1 MRRHRNAPL
10 MVVICAGILALGV
23 IPTAAMAMSAQE
35 RELLREKVR
44 ADKKLFISQNMG
56 LTESEAV
63 GFWPVYDRYQKER
76 EALTNRMISLIEDYA
91 KGYEAMDDATAK
103 GLLDRYLAIQGDR
116 LKLRKNYL
124 PDFRKVLS
132 DKKVARYYQLE
143 NKIRSVV
150 MFQLAAKIPFVK

>member
-1 MRRHRNAPL
+1 MRMRRNGLLVAL
-10 MVVICAGILALGV
+10 ICTCILTLGV
-23 IPTAAMAMSAQE
+23 IPAASKDMSAQE
-35 RELLREKVR
+35 MEMLRAKVR

-56 LTESEAV
+56 FTESEAV

-76 EALTNRMISLIEDYA
+76 EALTNRMIALIEDYA
-91 KGYEAMDDATAK
+91 GSYDTMDDTTAK

-116 LKLRKNYL
+116 LKLRKDYL

-143 NKIRSVV
+143 QKIKSVV